1 MDAKSL
7 RDLETEL
14 RSFLGPFSDC
24 FEYQATGYLAQYVSG
39 QLSDLP

>member
-14 RSFLGPFSDC
+14 QSFLGPFSDC
-24 FEYQATGYLAQYVSG
+24 FEYQAAGYLAQYVSG